1 MLKTVLPISL
11 PVNIYF
17 LYGSNVCCLSQ
28 QQQGSFYL
36 KACLGKP
43 LRIHLTSE
51 TSVLNDGKI
60 PNSEHRLK
68 GNHIKSKIF
77 QNGKLRLVQ
86 LFQELHIPGW
96 FTGLILLSEYESHLW
111 HRRTFSFRRFFLLF
125 MLIKMRVHLKILCNY
140 YPFTHT
146 NNISQRVSPISPAAR
161 LEET

>member
-1 MLKTVLPISL
+1 MLKTVLPISV
-11 PVNIYF
+11 PVNVYF
-17 LYGSNVCCLSQ
+17 LYGSHICCLS

-60 PNSEHRLK
+60 PNSELRQHRLK
-68 GNHIKSKIF
+68 GNHIRSKIF

-86 LFQELHIPGW
+86 FFQELDDLQGW
-96 FTGLILLSEYESHLW
+96 SFCLNVRVFCGIEEPFLSGD
-111 HRRTFSFRRFFLLF
+111 FFVCLF

-146 NNISQRVSPISPAAR
+146 NNISYRVSPISPANR